1 LNSKHSLATANSS
14 TRPSCYGRNRLP
26 AAGSMTC
33 SSTPSSTR
41 SRLPKEIAVT
51 VPSTGYR
58 PTHRRGTEWF
68 QWRIERRVEVRLL
81 RLLDEHPATH
91 QSAGD
96 ARNQGVEQLAQLGGG
111 RRRCAVDVGFGVS
124 AQHRTTFFFSR
135 AQLPSLR
142 CGPSCGKFG
151 H

>member
-1 LNSKHSLATANSS
+1 MLWTKSAL
-14 TRPSCYGRNRLP
+14 CGRIDDMQLH
-26 AAGSMTC
+26 TF
-33 SSTPSSTR
+33 
-41 SRLPKEIAVT
+41 LHKIAFAEGDCCHGAVDGLS
-51 VPSTGYR
+51 PI
-58 PTHRRGTEWF
+58 HRRGTELF
-68 QWRIERRVEVRLL
+68 QVAVRLL

-96 ARNQGVEQLAQLGGG
+96 ARNQGVEQLAQHGRE